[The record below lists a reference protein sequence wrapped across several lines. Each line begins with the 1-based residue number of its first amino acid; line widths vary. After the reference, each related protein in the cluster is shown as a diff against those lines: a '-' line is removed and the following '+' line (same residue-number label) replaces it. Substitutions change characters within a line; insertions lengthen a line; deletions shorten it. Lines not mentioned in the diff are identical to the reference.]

1 MLEFTRFADAPC
13 DGDSSIFVEIGSGIH
28 LRYDSLPTDE
38 DSGSHLRTILLD
50 SLSSTY
56 ELPPHDVY
64 VYNVDP
70 GAFGSYVSRSVG
82 WMKTS
87 LSIVATLL
95 FETILTYKRV
105 SADFQ
110 LMSFQNYRTF
120 HTSHILAPAK
130 IYQFG
135 DLMIQGFSINIV
147 DSNMFSKKRQIHSN
161 FREIL
166 KNHEMYYKF

>member
-13 DGDSSIFVEIGSGIH
+13 DGDSSIFVEIGSGIC

-110 LMSFQNYRTF
+110 LMSFQNYQTF
-120 HTSHILAPAK
+120 HTPHTSAPAK

-147 DSNMFSKKRQIHSN
+147 DSNMFSKQLLAYISLLI
-161 FREIL
+161 F
-166 KNHEMYYKF
+166 F